1 MTHAAGM
8 HYCLG
13 ARLARL
19 EAGIAIDALIRRFSD
34 IRVAVPIDQLQ
45 WQLSLTLR
53 GLVAL
58 PLRLA

>member
-1 MTHAAGM
+1 
-8 HYCLG
+8 
-13 ARLARL
+13 
-19 EAGIAIDALIRRFSD
+19 
-34 IRVAVPIDQLQ
+34 VAVPIDELQ